1 MTRLVT
7 FAVLATLVAFLIST
21 AEAAFSRMSRTRAAE
36 LLDEGRPGA
45 QALVKVVGDTAAYLS
60 VLSFLRVIAE
70 STVAV
75 MVTLAVVERVE
86 GTWQPFL
93 VAIAIMA
100 LISFAVVGVSPGTL
114 GAQHSTPVALAAAPT
129 TVWLR
134 RLLGPFSRL
143 LIALTNAVTPGK
155 GFRDGPFESESELR
169 DLVDVARDNAL
180 IEAGER
186 EMIHSVFELGD
197 TLAREVMVPRTDMV
211 AIDDDRVCRQAMS
224 LFLRSGFSRIPVLG
238 KDVDDVVGLL
248 YLKDVVRRVNA
259 DPEAGSVPVAELMR
273 PMPFVP
279 ESKPVDDL
287 LREMQRDQTHFA
299 VVVDEYGGTAGLVT
313 IEDILEE
320 IVGEITDEYDRE
332 TTEVEDLGDGRM
344 RVAATMHVD
353 DLAELFDVD
362 LDDDEVDTVGGLIG
376 KVAGRVPIQGSTCE
390 VAGLRLTA
398 ERMSGRRHRIATVV
412 VERVERR
419 AAPVQP
425 LARATGAGAGRMS
438 DQDQQYVAGFAC
450 LVGRPNAGKSTL
462 TNALVGTKVAITS
475 SKPQTTR
482 HTIRGIVSS
491 EHSQLVLVDT
501 PGLHKPRTL
510 LGQRLNDLVRET
522 LLGVDVI
529 GFCLPADQRIGPG
542 DQFIAARARGDH
554 ERQAHPGRRP
564 RHEVR
569 HGRPAAPRRAPHRHR
584 PARRLGRHRAVLGD
598 AGGPGRRRRVGPR
611 EPPAALAGPALPRRR
626 AHRRARASS

>member
-21 AEAAFSRMSRTRAAE
+21 AEAAFSRMSRTRAND
-36 LLDEGRPGA
+36 LLEEGRPGA
-45 QALVKVVGDTAAYLS
+45 VALVKVVGDTAAYLS

-75 MVTLAVVERVE
+75 MVTLAVVERVD

-332 TTEVEDLGDGRM
+332 TTAVEDLGDGRV

-353 DLAELFDVD
+353 DLAELFVVD

-376 KVAGRVPIQGSTCE
+376 KVVGRVPIQGSTCE

-412 VERVERR
+412 VERVGDDERG
-419 AAPVQP
+419 APVPPAP
-425 LARATGAGAGRMS
+425 LE
-438 DQDQQYVAGFAC
+438 
-450 LVGRPNAGKSTL
+450 
-462 TNALVGTKVAITS
+462 
-475 SKPQTTR
+475 PQ
-482 HTIRGIVSS
+482 
-491 EHSQLVLVDT
+491 
-501 PGLHKPRTL
+501 
-510 LGQRLNDLVRET
+510 VRE
-522 LLGVDVI
+522 
-529 GFCLPADQRIGPG
+529 
-542 DQFIAARARGDH
+542 RAG
-554 ERQAHPGRRP
+554 
-564 RHEVR
+564 
-569 HGRPAAPRRAPHRHR
+569 
-584 PARRLGRHRAVLGD
+584 
-598 AGGPGRRRRVGPR
+598 
-611 EPPAALAGPALPRRR
+611 
-626 AHRRARASS
+626 